1 MKVST
6 IIIRYHKDHPAIK
19 MSNSNPGNRLQ
30 QLHEREELKYSAEE
44 KIVEDSESE
53 EDENIKKSVA
63 ERREQI
69 QKRLSIERQ
78 IPASSQKKE
87 IVQEITEIK
96 RQSLIED
103 KKALHEEEIIMRA
116 PTDNIIKPTSIPEP
130 IIKLKSTRK
139 DGSVDLSKT
148 EFDKELQNK
157 IKSSIKGLDEFEH
170 KVEDVQRVMFETDKK
185 IEYDSTVTEKSLKSF
200 GNESA
205 KKVEILSDIL
215 DDTSKRPVSDN
226 KLQETLS
233 KKSDTITTVRFLQHE
248 IEESSKVMKKTSS
261 KDTTDD
267 LIDPE
272 LAAKLN
278 VQMDKIV
285 DFVEVEQE
293 ILSPVKCEIKKTIS
307 SDQIDAELS
316 SKLSKQ
322 KEKAE
327 RIVEDESQTVII
339 QPKSTTVAD
348 DEYVKDFRTEKTT
361 IHSVVETT
369 SEKLATAPNAESSI
383 SQILTDSQ
391 QILSDNKLV
400 QAQTSKLKENVSS
413 TVRFLEQEIEDTNNY
428 VERKSEN
435 IPKTEIEYV
444 ADMKMERKSS
454 RGPFISETDSDE
466 FYKTIEEKITK
477 KLSQD
482 MSAMKDDI
490 ASACEYPCCC
500 FTVFPI
506 HLLTLDF

>member
-1 MKVST
+1 M
-6 IIIRYHKDHPAIK
+6 
-19 MSNSNPGNRLQ
+19 
-30 QLHEREELKYSAEE
+30 
-44 KIVEDSESE
+44 
-53 EDENIKKSVA
+53 A

-116 PTDNIIKPTSIPEP
+116 PTDNIIKATSIPEP

-139 DGSVDLSKT
+139 DGSADLSKT

-157 IKSSIKGLDEFEH
+157 IKTSIKGLDEFEH
-170 KVEDVQRVMFETDKK
+170 KFDDVQRVMFETDKK
-185 IEYDSTVTEKSLKSF
+185 IEYDSTVTEKSLKSL
-200 GNESA
+200 GHES

-215 DDTSKRPVSDN
+215 GNTSNATISDN
-226 KLQETLS
+226 KLQENLN

-248 IEESSKVMKKTSS
+248 IEESNKVMKKISS
-261 KDTTDD
+261 KDTSDD
-267 LIDPE
+267 VIDPE

-278 VQMDKIV
+278 VQKDKIV
-285 DFVEVEQE
+285 DFVEVERE

-327 RIVEDESQTVII
+327 RIVEDELQAAVN
-339 QPKSTTVAD
+339 QEKPVD
-348 DEYVKDFRTEKTT
+348 DDYVKDFHTEKTVS
-361 IHSVVETT
+361 SVVTIVK
-369 SEKLATAPNAESSI
+369 SGGPNAESSI

-413 TVRFLEQEIEDTNNY
+413 TVRFLEQEIEDTNKF
-428 VERKSEN
+428 VEKKIIEN
-435 IPKTEIEYV
+435 IPKTEIDYV
-444 ADMKMERKSS
+444 VDVKMERKSS

-490 ASACEYPCCC
+490 ASACKLI
-500 FTVFPI
+500 FVF
-506 HLLTLDF
+506 FFRCR

>member
-1 MKVST
+1 M
-6 IIIRYHKDHPAIK
+6 
-19 MSNSNPGNRLQ
+19 
-30 QLHEREELKYSAEE
+30 
-44 KIVEDSESE
+44 
-53 EDENIKKSVA
+53 A

-116 PTDNIIKPTSIPEP
+116 PTDNIIRKSSIPEP
-130 IIKLKSTRK
+130 IVKLKSARK
-139 DGSVDLSKT
+139 EVVVDLRKA

-157 IKSSIKGLDEFEH
+157 IKSTIKGIDEFEH
-170 KVEDVQRVMFETDKK
+170 KIDDVQRVMFETDKK
-185 IEYDSTVTEKSLKSF
+185 IEYDSAITEKSLKSL
-200 GNESA
+200 GQES
-205 KKVEILSDIL
+205 KKSEKITEIL
-215 DDTSKRPVSDN
+215 DDTSNRTTSDN
-226 KLQETLS
+226 KLQESLT

-248 IEESSKVMKKTSS
+248 IEETNKVMKKGPS
-261 KDTTDD
+261 KDTSED

-278 VQMDKIV
+278 VQKDKIV
-285 DFVEVEQE
+285 DFVEVERE

-327 RIVEDESQTVII
+327 RIIEDESQTVIV
-339 QPKSTTVAD
+339 QQKSEKTVD
-348 DEYVKDFRTEKTT
+348 DDYFKDFHTEKPVST
-361 IHSVVETT
+361 IQSIDKPIT
-369 SEKLATAPNAESSI
+369 PESSI

-413 TVRFLEQEIEDTNNY
+413 TVRFLEQEIEDTNKFL
-428 VERKSEN
+428 ERKNES
-435 IPKTEIEYV
+435 ISKTEIEYL

-454 RGPFISETDSDE
+454 RGPFISDTDSDE

-490 ASACEYPCCC
+490 ASACEYIFIFSWIYHCCR
-500 FTVFPI
+500 I
-506 HLLTLDF
+506 EYISIKLLS

>member
-1 MKVST
+1 M
-6 IIIRYHKDHPAIK
+6 
-19 MSNSNPGNRLQ
+19 
-30 QLHEREELKYSAEE
+30 HEREELKYSAEE

-116 PTDNIIKPTSIPEP
+116 PTDNIIKATSIPEP

-157 IKSSIKGLDEFEH
+157 IKTSIKGLDEFEH
-170 KVEDVQRVMFETDKK
+170 KIDDVQRVLFETDTK
-185 IEYDSTVTEKSLKSF
+185 IEYDSAVTEKSLKSL
-200 GNESA
+200 GNES
-205 KKVEILSDIL
+205 KKVEILSDH
-215 DDTSKRPVSDN
+215 TSKIPISDN
-226 KLQETLS
+226 KLQENLN

-248 IEESSKVMKKTSS
+248 IEESNKVMKKTTS
-261 KDTTDD
+261 KDTSDD

-278 VQMDKIV
+278 VQKDKIV
-285 DFVEVEQE
+285 DFVEVERE

-327 RIVEDESQTVII
+327 RIVEDESQTVINQQ
-339 QPKSTTVAD
+339 QPNIID
-348 DEYVKDFRTEKTT
+348 DEYVKDFHTEK
-361 IHSVVETT
+361 IASSVLSTDPKAET
-369 SEKLATAPNAESSI
+369 SI
-383 SQILTDSQ
+383 AQILTDSQ
-391 QILSDNKLV
+391 QILSDNKIA
-400 QAQTSKLKENVSS
+400 QAQTSKLKENVAS
-413 TVRFLEQEIEDTNNY
+413 TVRFLEQEIEDTNNFM
-428 VERKSEN
+428 ERKNEN
-435 IPKTEIEYV
+435 IPKTEIDYL
-444 ADMKMERKSS
+444 ADVKMERKSS
-454 RGPFISETDSDE
+454 RGPFISDTDSDE

-490 ASACEYPCCC
+490 ASACKFSFVY
-500 FTVFPI
+500 FQ
-506 HLLTLDF
+506 DF

>member
-1 MKVST
+1 MKVSNLFDQKKKIDQFT
-6 IIIRYHKDHPAIK
+6 NTNTYQSVIR
-19 MSNSNPGNRLQ
+19 SGNRLQ

-53 EDENIKKSVA
+53 EDENTKKSVA

-116 PTDNIIKPTSIPEP
+116 PTDNIIKATSIPEP

-157 IKSSIKGLDEFEH
+157 IKTSIKGLDEFEH
-170 KVEDVQRVMFETDKK
+170 KFDDVQRVMFETDKK
-185 IEYDSTVTEKSLKSF
+185 IEYDSTVTEKSLKSL
-200 GNESA
+200 GHES

-215 DDTSKRPVSDN
+215 GDTSKTTISDN
-226 KLQETLS
+226 KLQENLN

-248 IEESSKVMKKTSS
+248 IEESNKVMKKLPS
-261 KDTTDD
+261 KDTSDD

-278 VQMDKIV
+278 VQKDKIV
-285 DFVEVEQE
+285 DFVEVERE

-327 RIVEDESQTVII
+327 RIVEDELHFAVDQEKPNAV
-339 QPKSTTVAD
+339 D
-348 DEYVKDFRTEKTT
+348 DDYVKDFRTEKTVS
-361 IHSVVETT
+361 SVVTIAK
-369 SEKLATAPNAESSI
+369 SGPNAESSI
-383 SQILTDSQ
+383 TQILTDSQ

-413 TVRFLEQEIEDTNNY
+413 TVRFLEQEIEDTNKF
-428 VERKSEN
+428 VEKKIKN

-444 ADMKMERKSS
+444 ADVKMERKSS

-490 ASACEYPCCC
+490 ASACKLIFPFFC
-500 FTVFPI
+500 FQ
-506 HLLTLDF
+506 